1 MEKLNKTGDV
11 YLYLKQ
17 GKMTK
22 PFMRDEEVFKK
33 VQSDQMV
40 NTKRSEIESLMAYI
54 KHHLKPSEDE
64 NFKNKNKFRRTASQI
79 WKSGVATGCADNA
92 LVFATMARQIGI
104 PTTILETADKSFL
117 EEFAKDS
124 SVKAY
129 RGHFFCECFYH
140 EKWVLVDPTFNKVME
155 DFAKEYR
162 ASDPGAFVP
171 ENVEKTPVWSRG
183 TSESTEVTPL
193 SSLRSAMGLE
203 NKQ

>member
-1 MEKLNKTGDV
+1 MDALNSTTDV

-22 PFMRDEEVFKK
+22 PFMRNEEVFKK
-33 VQSDQMV
+33 VQSDQRV
-40 NTKRSEIESLMAYI
+40 NTKRSEIESLIAYI

-64 NFKNKNKFRRTASQI
+64 KFKNKNKFRRTASQI
-79 WKSGVATGCADNA
+79 WKSGITTGCADNA

-117 EEFAKDS
+117 EEFSKDS

-129 RGHFFCECFYH
+129 RGHFFCECFYR

-155 DFAKEYR
+155 DYDVNNINLPYNVGESSHY
-162 ASDPGAFVP
+162 VP
-171 ENVEKTPVWSRG
+171 YLRETDIGKGRNIADTNRKMVE
-183 TSESTEVTPL
+183 L
-193 SSLRSAMGLE
+193 SL
-203 NKQ
+203 K